1 ARFPSRRARKAVLAR
16 PGSARLQ
23 CLERLGTNR
32 FEELNNY
39 SGLMTRRKYD
49 DSEGSLSAGGGDQ
62 RRRRL
67 TPPPGTGA
75 ALDQAGDDQRGAE
88 PDRLPEEDKA
98 DEQWEG
104 ACQRRKL
111 ISAEAGRKPDADQ
124 VGDRYCQHHH

>member
-1 ARFPSRRARKAVLAR
+1 MARFPSRRAPKAVLAR

-23 CLERLGTNR
+23 CIERLGTNR

-67 TPPPGTGA
+67 PPPPGPGA

-88 PDRLPEEDKA
+88 PHRLPEEDEA
-98 DEQWEG
+98 HNHGER
-104 ACQRRKL
+104 ASQRGKL
-111 ISAEAGRKPDADQ
+111 VAAESALQPDADQ
-124 VGDRYCQHHH
+124 VGDRYC

>member
-1 ARFPSRRARKAVLAR
+1 MARFPSRRARKAVLAR

-39 SGLMTRRKYD
+39 SDLMTRRKYD
-49 DSEGSLSAGGGDQ
+49 VSEGSLSASGGNQ

-67 TPPPGTGA
+67 PPPPGAGA

-88 PDRLPEEDKA
+88 PDRVPAEDKA
-98 DEQWEG
+98 HEQCER
-104 ACQRRKL
+104 ACQRRK
-111 ISAEAGRKPDADQ
+111 
-124 VGDRYCQHHH
+124 